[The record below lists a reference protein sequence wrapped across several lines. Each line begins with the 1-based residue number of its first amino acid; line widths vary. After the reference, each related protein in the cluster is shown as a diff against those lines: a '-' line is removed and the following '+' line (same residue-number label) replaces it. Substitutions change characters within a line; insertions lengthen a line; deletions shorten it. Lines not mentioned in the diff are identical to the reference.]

1 MGRSDDKLNDILA
14 AAIGEFCEK
23 GMMASTMEGIA
34 SRAGVS
40 KRTLYRHYA
49 NKEHLLDAV
58 VESLLQR
65 IAPLKNIAYDPDQPL
80 LLQLKKL
87 GKMAMQLSNDPDYLR
102 LSRIVIIESM
112 RSEREAN
119 RLNDKFVEC
128 EQGLHNWF
136 VQASKAGALGNLA
149 PELAAA
155 LFYGPIREVGY
166 WDQAICWSPQLSQE
180 QMDTLV
186 SRCCEFFVQGISAG
200 QHSGTRR

>member
-34 SRAGVS
+34 GRACVS
-40 KRTLYRHYA
+40 KRTLYRHYPC
-49 NKEHLLDAV
+49 KENLLDAV

-65 IAPLKNIAYDPDQPL
+65 IAPLKNIAYDPDRPL
-80 LLQLKKL
+80 LEQLKKL
-87 GKMAMQLSNDPDYLR
+87 GTLAVQLSNDPDYLR

-112 RSEREAN
+112 RSEKEAN
-119 RLNDKFVEC
+119 RLNGKFVDC

-136 VQASKAGALGNLA
+136 IQASKAGALGDMA

-155 LFYGPIREVGY
+155 LFYGPIRDLGY
-166 WDQAICWSPQLSQE
+166 WDQAICWSPQLSSE
-180 QMDTLV
+180 ESDAVVTK
-186 SRCCEFFVQGISAG
+186 CCEFFIRGISSQAA
-200 QHSGTRR
+200 SGKD